1 MHFTQGEK
9 LSSAF
14 PKDLSLHLS
23 AHPGRWR
30 EDTLEFWNILMKP
43 KTSLMWLWV
52 TNVNSLNLGHFN
64 LGCEMWTIPLTHCV
78 FPRIKLGKLFKETT
92 ENPTQSRCL
101 KMFIPHCFPFSL
113 KRNIVTCLQV
123 KQKLYIWGEDFCEF
137 DNICCHVTITTMR
150 YRMEPPPLKV
160 PSCPFPDNHLS
171 LPLTPYKYS
180 SYFWTYSAAFY
191 CDLF

>member
-1 MHFTQGEK
+1 MNLMHFTQGEK

-43 KTSLMWLWV
+43 RTSLMWLWV

-101 KMFIPHCFPFSL
+101 KMLDLSML
-113 KRNIVTCLQV
+113 KFL
-123 KQKLYIWGEDFCEF
+123 LYISVSVGSFIVF
-137 DNICCHVTITTMR
+137 
-150 YRMEPPPLKV
+150 PLLH
-160 PSCPFPDNHLS
+160 NS
-171 LPLTPYKYS
+171 LQS
-180 SYFWTYSAAFY
+180 SSQ
-191 CDLF
+191 LVRRSRSRLLPH